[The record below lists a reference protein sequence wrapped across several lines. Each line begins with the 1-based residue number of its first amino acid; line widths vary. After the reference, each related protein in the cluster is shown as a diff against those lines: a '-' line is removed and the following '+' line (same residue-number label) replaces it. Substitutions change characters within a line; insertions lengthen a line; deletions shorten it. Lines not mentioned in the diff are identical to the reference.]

1 MAGGRIP
8 LMAVEGLRM
17 LDGSPVLKLEGGAMA
32 G

>member
-8 LMAVEGLRM
+8 LMAVKGLRM

-32 G
+32 V